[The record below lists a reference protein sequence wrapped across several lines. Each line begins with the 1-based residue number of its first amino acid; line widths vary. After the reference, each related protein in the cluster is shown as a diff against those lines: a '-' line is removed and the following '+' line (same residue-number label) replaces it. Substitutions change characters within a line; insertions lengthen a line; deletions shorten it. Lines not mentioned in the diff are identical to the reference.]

1 MAARSRA
8 CLAIILRIKHFE
20 YDHLDLLQNIEM
32 VIVEAHRTNPAITDF
47 DVTDALDALTRQ
59 YSAELVA
66 RQPSVI
72 PLDPRAQLV
81 CQNVSQICEWRL
93 GRTPDREMDP
103 PDSLA
108 EIVSALRRIM
118 KSIGRWSGRGGK
130 RGYLDFVKDYLPKP
144 G

>member
-1 MAARSRA
+1 M
-8 CLAIILRIKHFE
+8 KQFE

-32 VIVEAHRTNPAITDF
+32 VIVEAHRTNPAVTDF

-59 YSAELVA
+59 YSAELAA

-81 CQNVSQICEWRL
+81 YQYVRQICEWRM

-130 RGYLDFVKDYLPKP
+130 LGYLNFVKDYLPKP